1 MPEPDEDCCNY
12 MGISLLRSLSGV
24 GIGRLQAC
32 LPLFPAGSHRVVLL
46 RPAGLL
52 MWLNS
57 LTVNVLNIVYM
68 FCGVMD
74 IEYLCVAKVPYYGRS
89 AYRHRAHD
97 NAGPLRDATGSRGI
111 FCKERAIVRYGT

>member
-12 MGISLLRSLSGV
+12 MGISLLRSLSGA

-57 LTVNVLNIVYM
+57 LTVNVLNIVYNKM
-68 FCGVMD
+68 LFKFIKHIINYNKRIMKNS
-74 IEYLCVAKVPYYGRS
+74 I
-89 AYRHRAHD
+89 
-97 NAGPLRDATGSRGI
+97 
-111 FCKERAIVRYGT
+111 